1 MFITMTRE
9 DHSESVVRKKI
20 SPAEAFV
27 KASRYCAFQERSH
40 YEVRNKLYT
49 FGLYKN
55 DVEEIITR
63 LITDGFLNEER
74 FSKAFAGGKFRIKKW
89 GRNKIAN
96 ELELHKITPRCI
108 QKGLDVIDPSDYNK
122 TLTRLLKT
130 KLAQITE
137 SNLFKKRDKAARF
150 VIGKGYE
157 PDLVWNLLLELTG
170 KQKEL

>member
-1 MFITMTRE
+1 MNRGNDSASGTKKYFSP
-9 DHSESVVRKKI
+9 DES
-20 SPAEAFV
+20 FV

-49 FGLYKN
+49 YGLHRN

-74 FSKAFAGGKFRIKKW
+74 FAKAFAGGKFRIKKW

-96 ELELHKITPRCI
+96 ELELHKITSRCI
-108 QKGLDVIDPSDYNK
+108 QKGLDEIDPSEYKK

-130 KLAQITE
+130 KLAQIVE

-157 PDLVWNLLLELTG
+157 PDLVWNLLLEITG
-170 KQKEL
+170 KQGNL